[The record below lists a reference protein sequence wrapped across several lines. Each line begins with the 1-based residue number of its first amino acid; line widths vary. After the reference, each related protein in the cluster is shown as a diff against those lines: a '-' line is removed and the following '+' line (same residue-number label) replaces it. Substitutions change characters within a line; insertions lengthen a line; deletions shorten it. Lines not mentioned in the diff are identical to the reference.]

1 MRHDISFHRLL
12 RRMALPG
19 HPAPVTPCKLHE
31 SAKLRRPTHTPLE
44 LRGGGGSEVV
54 VALTKVQAGDVAS
67 FHGELVVDL

>member
-1 MRHDISFHRLL
+1 MLL
-12 RRMALPG
+12 PR
-19 HPAPVTPCKLHE
+19 HPATVAPRKLRE
-31 SAKLRRPTHTPLE
+31 PAKLRRPTHTPLE